1 MGRVKVIAAADHLDR
16 FITTP
21 RAGLLELVWNALD
34 ADAHEVH
41 IDPQLGVVG
50 GIESLTVT
58 DDGTGLSADRAE
70 SEFGALGGS
79 WKRLAQ
85 ATPEGR
91 ALHGRLG
98 GGRFAAYG
106 LGHNIRWDSVNDATT
121 GRKSVVVKGARSSAH
136 EFDIDVTDSDA
147 EETGTTVTIASLT
160 EPALKYIDSGRMLQD
175 LTKALAV
182 YITQYQPKVF
192 IQDREIRPSDLIEST
207 TPIDLE
213 VEVDGNKLSIPMSIV
228 EWNQNFD
235 RGLYLCDER
244 GVALHEMK
252 PGIQAPGHHFTA
264 YVKWSGFAERVHDL
278 IMEGAMGEPISSVID
293 AAQDAL
299 RTHFKQRRD
308 ERYSRMIESWKT
320 EKSYPFS
327 ADENGGAVGKATR
340 ELFDI
345 VAIAAAPAVE
355 KTDIAS
361 RRLSLRLLKEAIE
374 NSPETV
380 HTLLEE
386 VVNLSEQDAE
396 DLKSLIDKTSLAG
409 VISSAKTISDRLE
422 FLASLE
428 AIINESDLKKV
439 VKERSQLHRIL
450 AKETWV
456 FREEYALIGD
466 DQTLRTVLRNN
477 LEALGSEIATAESV
491 EATEVTDPDGSVRVI
506 DLMLSAVIK
515 SRESERE
522 HIVIELKRPS
532 VSIGTTEI
540 LQIENYAATVAGDTR
555 FAETNTKWEFWIVGD
570 KIADSARFRTRQR
583 DREPGVT
590 MDTDAPLRI
599 KVRAVTWA
607 QIIRD
612 AKHRLQFVRESLDYD
627 PTTEAGLEYLRVKH
641 AEYLPDV
648 LKPGQAAPADSAETP
663 DAGADVDAVE
673 SETSQPIAVV
683 ADQLSDEPA

>member
-1 MGRVKVIAAADHLDR
+1 MGRVTVKAAADHLDR
-16 FITTP
+16 FITSP
-21 RAGLLELVWNALD
+21 RSGLLELVWNALD
-34 ADAHEVH
+34 ADADEVR
-41 IDPQLGVVG
+41 IQPQLGGVG
-50 GIESLTVT
+50 GVESLTVT

-85 ATPEGR
+85 STEKGR
-91 ALHGRLG
+91 SLHGRLG

-106 LGHNIRWDSVNDATT
+106 LGHDVRWESINDATT
-121 GRKSVVVKGARSSAH
+121 GRKQVVVKGARSSAH
-136 EFDIDVTDSDA
+136 EFDVEVSDSDA
-147 EETGTTVTIASLT
+147 AKTGTTVTIASLT
-160 EPALKYIDSGRMLQD
+160 DATVRYLDSARPLED

-192 IQDREIRPSDLIEST
+192 LADREIRPEDLIEAT
-207 TPIDLE
+207 TPLDIE
-213 VEVDGNKLSIPMSIV
+213 VSIGGQQLTIPMSII
-228 EWNQNFD
+228 EWKQSFD

-252 PGIQAPGHHFTA
+252 PGIQAPGQHFTA

-278 IMEGAMGEPISSVID
+278 MMEGAMGEPISSVID

-299 RTHFKQRRD
+299 RKHFKRRRD
-308 ERYSRMIESWKT
+308 ERYTRMIESWKT

-327 ADENGGAVGKATR
+327 PEEEDGSVSTATR

-355 KTDIAS
+355 KTDVAS
-361 RRLSLRLLKEAIE
+361 RKLSLRLLKEAIE

-380 HTLLEE
+380 HTLLQE

-396 DLKSLIDKTSLAG
+396 DLKSLVDKTSLAG

-428 AIINESDLKKV
+428 AIINEPDLKKV

-456 FREEYALIGD
+456 FREEYALVGD
-466 DQTLRTVLRNN
+466 DQTLRTVLRKN
-477 LEALGSEIATAESV
+477 LEILGNEVATVESV
-491 EATEVTDPDGSVRVI
+491 DAAEVTDPDGHVRVI

-515 SRESERE
+515 SRESDRE

-532 VSIGTTEI
+532 QHIGQDEI
-540 LQIENYAATVAGDTR
+540 RQIENYAETVAGDTR
-555 FAETNTKWEFWIVGD
+555 FAETDTKWEFWIIGD
-570 KIADSARFRTRQR
+570 KIADNARLRTRQSG
-583 DREPGVT
+583 RERGVT
-590 MDTDAPLRI
+590 LESDSPRI

-607 QIIRD
+607 QVIRD
-612 AKHRLQFVRESLDYD
+612 AKHRLQFVRESMDYD
-627 PTTEAGLEYLRVKH
+627 PTTEAGLEYLKVKH

-648 LKPGQAAPADSAETP
+648 LKPDA
-663 DAGADVDAVE
+663 DAG
-673 SETSQPIAVV
+673 SQQAVV
-683 ADQLSDEPA
+683 TAEGRRDGANLGRVQDLGHSLVPSEAAS